1 MSTSFATRFA
11 RFAVLL
17 AITLAAIVLGREKLV
32 RADDATAT
40 IEVDGRTRTYFAH
53 VPSNYDGK
61 HALPLVIV
69 LHGATQ
75 SAESAER
82 MSGMSRLADREG
94 FIAAYPTGVGRIPT
108 WNAGNCC
115 GYAMTNHVDDI
126 GFLRVMI
133 AKLESAYTIDRRRI
147 YVTGISNGAMLSFRA
162 ACEMS
167 DVVAAVAPVEGAQ
180 DVECTPKSPV
190 SVLIF
195 HGTAD
200 RLVPIDGGSTPFQ
213 VGPKRNDTAAADTI
227 EFWVKRDG
235 CSSEPKHEETAE
247 VHIDSYSGCTQ
258 NTAVAFYAIQGG
270 RHMWPGL
277 RISGNH
283 VDATEIMWRFFAA
296 HPKAQ

>member
-1 MSTSFATRFA
+1 MTTSFATRFV
-11 RFAVLL
+11 RFAAIL
-17 AITLAAIVLGREKLV
+17 ALTLAAIVLGREKLV
-32 RADDATAT
+32 RADDPTST
-40 IEVDGRTRTYFAH
+40 IDVDGRARTYLAY

-61 HALPLVIV
+61 QAVPLVIV

-94 FIAAYPTGVGRIPT
+94 FIAAYPTGVGRVPT

-115 GYAMTNHVDDI
+115 GYARANNVDDI
-126 GFLRVMI
+126 GFLRTMI
-133 AKLESAYTIDRRRI
+133 ARLENAYNIDRRRI

-180 DVECTPKSPV
+180 NVECRPASPV

-213 VGPKRNDTAAADTI
+213 MGPKRNDAAAADTI
-227 EFWVKRDG
+227 AFWVKRDA
-235 CSSEPKHEETAE
+235 CSTEPKHEESAE
-247 VHIDSYSGCTQ
+247 VHIDRYSGCAH

-277 RISGNH
+277 TISGNH
-283 VDATEIMWRFFAA
+283 VQATEIMWKFFAA
-296 HPKAQ
+296 HPKPQ